1 MYTNKIFNWI
11 VLLVSVLFLL
21 DSMHRLTQEFYHF
34 NGVFLRVTLAVS
46 SLLSVLSFFIK
57 KLKGAL
63 FSRVFI
69 LANLILVPLSIY
81 FQFLVDATMYLAI
94 RFDLI
99 SNPLLYV
106 KFLLGLILFYGSIRY
121 SRQAK
126 TQRHNEYGLIS
137 MMYGLF
143 LVLLT
148 GLKIVDYDV
157 IDFAILQFI
166 LKLMLSFWIVF
177 WGNKLRIGSLNFKKG
192 ISIIVLLIFIFTLI

>member
-99 SNPLLYV
+99 SNPLLHV

-121 SRQAK
+121 SRQSK
-126 TQRHNEYGLIS
+126 LQRHNEYGLIS
-137 MMYGLF
+137 MMYGVF
-143 LVLLT
+143 LGMLT